1 MLSSGGAQIKI
12 CPPHA
17 IYLGGEIV
25 KLLVIDCGT
34 TNCRMRLLEHHTL
47 VASMKKPVG
56 AKDVAIAGSS
66 EPLKAAL
73 KEGYSELCALYPE
86 LMSQV
91 EAVIASGMIT
101 SNAGLH
107 EVAHVHGPVDGM
119 SVAEQMQR
127 QLLSD
132 VIPHPILFVPG
143 IKYIREQEEECDMM
157 RGEETEIY
165 GYLSR
170 QEELSQD
177 LSGPADADMDHH
189 GRRDACQL
197 VMHYGSHHKWI
208 KVRGQSIE
216 GCLTSV
222 SGELLMAVSQHTIL
236 KDSVLSLDE
245 VVAELSWVK
254 KGLQTANR
262 YGTGHALFTVR
273 TLRLLS
279 GHSKQ
284 AVSSFLLG
292 VLIAMDLAMLTPH
305 LLEGVERIVLY
316 GKPLFPSL
324 AAPILAEA
332 YPGLQIE
339 VVSEQESDLLSVY
352 GAIRLYQYYIGG
364 MTS

>member
-1 MLSSGGAQIKI
+1 M
-12 CPPHA
+12 
-17 IYLGGEIV
+17 

-34 TNCRMRLLEHHTL
+34 TNCRMRLLDHHTL
-47 VASMKKPVG
+47 VASIKKPAG

-73 KEGYSELCALYPE
+73 KESYTELSALHPE

-91 EAVIASGMIT
+91 EAVVASGMIT

-107 EVAHVHGPVDGM
+107 EVAHVPGPVDGR
-119 SVAEQMQR
+119 SVAARMEQ
-127 QLLSD
+127 QLFAD

-143 IKYIREQEEECDMM
+143 IKFIREPEEECDMM
-157 RGEETEIY
+157 RGEETELC

-170 QEELSQD
+170 YAAQD
-177 LSGPADADMDHH
+177 HDVSRLAE
-189 GRRDACQL
+189 RDKEHPISRDDCQL
-197 VMHYGSHHKWI
+197 VMHYGSHHKWM
-208 KVRGQSIE
+208 KVRGSSIE

-245 VVAELSWVK
+245 VVPELPWVQ
-254 KGLQTANR
+254 KGLQAART
-262 YGTGHALFTVR
+262 YGTGHALFSVR

-279 GHSKQ
+279 GHSKG

-292 VLIAMDLAMLTPH
+292 VVIAMDLDMLTPY

-324 AAPILAEA
+324 TAPILAEA

-339 VVSEQESDLLSVY
+339 VISEEESDLLSVY
-352 GAIRLYQYYIGG
+352 GAAALYQYYMGG

>member
-1 MLSSGGAQIKI
+1 M
-12 CPPHA
+12 
-17 IYLGGEIV
+17 

-34 TNCRMRLLEHHTL
+34 TNCRMRLLDHHTM
-47 VASMKKPVG
+47 VASIKKPAG

-73 KEGYSELCALYPE
+73 KESYLELCTLHPE

-107 EVAHVHGPVDGM
+107 EVAHVHGPVDGR
-119 SVAEQMQR
+119 SVAARMER

-143 IKYIREQEEECDMM
+143 IKFMQDQEEECDMM
-157 RGEETEIY
+157 RGEETEIC

-170 QEELSQD
+170 QHEL
-177 LSGPADADMDHH
+177 GPDMSSTAGMDKDHPI
-189 GRRDACQL
+189 RQNACQL

-208 KVRGQSIE
+208 KLRGQSIE
-216 GCLTSV
+216 CCLTSV

-245 VVAELSWVK
+245 VVPELSWVK
-254 KGLQTANR
+254 KGLKTANT
-262 YGTGHALFTVR
+262 YGTGHALFSVR

-292 VLIAMDLAMLTPH
+292 VVLAMDLSMLTPH

-332 YPGLQIE
+332 YPRLQIE
-339 VVSEQESDLLSVY
+339 VISEQESDLLSVH
-352 GAIRLYQYYIGG
+352 GAARLYQYYIGG
-364 MTS
+364 MPSC